1 MLTLE
6 INGPPIP
13 WKRPGVRR
21 FSLKEEVKTIVYDR
35 QKREKELVRWQL
47 NSQFQRPILTV
58 PLLVGIVFRMTI
70 PKSTSKIMKDQMLE
84 GKIIH
89 HMKKPDIDNL
99 TKFILDCMNQLIF
112 TDDAQICTLYA
123 KKIYAITPGTG
134 VRIKPYTMNDSQ
146 ELFNKETNEIEE
158 EFEDEDTIRG
168 DRRGELHRVC
178 NNQKRIKFTTGEE
191 TN

>member
-1 MLTLE
+1 MITLE

-35 QKREKELVRWQL
+35 QKREKWLVREQL
-47 NSQFQRPILTV
+47 YNQLKRPILTV
-58 PLLVGIVFRMTI
+58 PLLVGIVFKMAI
-70 PKSTSKIMKDQMLE
+70 PKATSKIMKSQMLE
-84 GKIIH
+84 GKVIH

-99 TKFILDCMNQLIF
+99 TKFVLDCMNDLVF
-112 TDDAQICTLYA
+112 ADDAQICTLYA
-123 KKIYAITPGTG
+123 KKIYAITPGTE